1 VTQTVPRSR
10 AALLYYVVATL
21 IRTADAGA
29 PAAIVLTT
37 LRLASSGHPHAGADA
52 AVLAACISIPH
63 MFGPLS
69 ARVMSMV
76 PSAHAALAGSFAV
89 FAVLFPTV
97 GLLIS
102 HGQLGMAA
110 ATLVVAGFVGPIFTG
125 GLSSHLGSLVVAEQA
140 SQRRAQSADSLT
152 YAISGTVGNLFV
164 GAISAVFSPLTSILA
179 LAVCAAIAATAVLF
193 LPLTER
199 ASAAAR
205 KNASIRNVLGA
216 IVQIRDLRL
225 ISIITFGNAI
235 GFGSLIVL
243 ATTFARRAHL
253 SASVG
258 PALIS
263 VMAVGSFITSSYFTV
278 RPLSYDVMRTARWCA
293 VVSGVF
299 VLLSGLF
306 NVWFMAV
313 TFLVVG
319 GCQSI
324 LNTSAFAVRR
334 EASPEDLRASVF
346 VTMAGIKIAFASL
359 GLALAGLVPVEDVAI
374 GFVAAGLISLLAG
387 IAPAGQANR
396 SPEPAAAL
404 PTG

>member
-1 VTQTVPRSR
+1 MTRTVPRSG

-37 LRLASSGHPHAGADA
+37 LRLVGSGHPHAGADA
-52 AVLAACISIPH
+52 ALLAACISIPH

-89 FAVLFPTV
+89 FAVLFPTA

-102 HGQLGMAA
+102 HAQIGAA
-110 ATLVVAGFVGPIFTG
+110 AVVLVVAGFVGPIFTG
-125 GLSSHLGSLVVAEQA
+125 GLSSHLGSLVPAEQS

-164 GAISAVFSPLTSILA
+164 GAISAALSPLTAILT
-179 LAVCAAIAATAVLF
+179 LAVFAGVAAVAVLF
-193 LPLTER
+193 LPLAER
-199 ASAAAR
+199 ASGAAR
-205 KNASIRNVLGA
+205 KNASIRNVLSA
-216 IVQIRDLRL
+216 MFWIRDLRL

-243 ATTFARRAHL
+243 ATSFARHAQL
-253 SASVG
+253 PASVG

-263 VMAVGSFITSSYFTV
+263 VMAIGSFVSSSYFTV
-278 RPLSYDVMRTARWCA
+278 RPLSYDVMKTARWCA
-293 VVSGVF
+293 VISGVF

-306 NVWFMAV
+306 DVWFMGL

-319 GCQSI
+319 ACQSV

-334 EASPEDLRASVF
+334 EASPDDLRASVF

-359 GLALAGLVPVEDVAI
+359 GLALAGLVPVKEVAI
-374 GFVAAGLISLLAG
+374 GFVAAGLVSLLAG
-387 IAPAGQANR
+387 IAPAGRADR
-396 SPEPAAAL
+396 APASAVQ
-404 PTG
+404 PVG